1 MYPEALTLLLLDF
14 LFIITG
20 LLFFALYYD
29 LKKKFP
35 SKVCALMVAIPV
47 ILLCMLF
54 SYEITEGVYADLRRI
69 PFFLASLYFGPLVSI
84 ILVAVIVV
92 FRFIL
97 IGPEL
102 IHLVIFNYI
111 LAFLVI
117 VPISKR
123 FSYYSLK
130 WKLGIMIILCTYM
143 SLFNLSFGEL
153 YDPKTK
159 AEEYMLLLI
168 VPVAASV
175 IAILCAEMIRNLI
188 TLKRKEQKLEKLNM
202 VGQLAASISH
212 EVRNPLTSSKG
223 FLQLIREEKDVEL
236 QRQFIELSLVGIE
249 QATGVIEDYL
259 TFTDAVPDEAILID
273 VRLAITEVA
282 NELES
287 FSSERKIRVYLE
299 LEEGVFIR
307 GQRRSFS
314 QCMMN
319 MMRNSIDSMPAGGK
333 LTVKVE
339 KKEKVL
345 ISICDTGV
353 GMTKDQ
359 IRRFGEPFFTIK
371 DESTGLGVMAAH
383 IIVQAMKGNITV
395 KSEPNKGTTI
405 YIELNPGI
413 A

>member
-1 MYPEALTLLLLDF
+1 MTLLLLDF

-102 IHLVIFNYI
+102 IHLVIFNYL

-212 EVRNPLTSSKG
+212 EVRNSLTSSKG

>member
-1 MYPEALTLLLLDF
+1 MTLLLLDF

-102 IHLVIFNYI
+102 IHLVIFNYL

-117 VPISKR
+117 VPISNR

>member
-102 IHLVIFNYI
+102 IHLVIFNYL

-188 TLKRKEQKLEKLNM
+188 TLKRKEQQLEKLNM

-259 TFTDAVPDEAILID
+259 TFTDAVPDEAVLID

-287 FSSERKIRVYLE
+287 FSSERKIRVHLE

-353 GMTKDQ
+353 GMTKEQ

>member
-102 IHLVIFNYI
+102 IHLVIFNYL

-117 VPISKR
+117 VPISNR

>member
-1 MYPEALTLLLLDF
+1 MTLLLLDF

-102 IHLVIFNYI
+102 IHLVIFNYL

>member
-29 LKKKFP
+29 MKKKFP
-35 SKVCALMVAIPV
+35 SRVCALMVAIPV

-84 ILVAVIVV
+84 ILVAVIVL
-92 FRFIL
+92 FRFL
-97 IGPEL
+97 FIGPEL
-102 IHLVIFNYI
+102 IHLVIFNY
-111 LAFLVI
+111 LFAFLVI
-117 VPISKR
+117 SMISKR
-123 FSYYSLK
+123 FAQYSLK
-130 WKLGIMIILCTYM
+130 WKLVIMIILCTYM
-143 SLFNLSFGEL
+143 SLFNLSFGEM

-159 AEEYMLLLI
+159 FAEYMLLLI
-168 VPVAASV
+168 VPLAASI

-188 TLKRKEQKLEKLNM
+188 MLKRKEQQLDKLNM

-223 FLQLIREEKDVEL
+223 FLQLIREEKDIEL

-259 TFTDAVPDEAILID
+259 TFTDSMPDEPVAID
-273 VRLAITEVA
+273 VRLAVMEVA
-282 NELES
+282 KDLEA
-287 FSSERKIRVYLE
+287 FSLE
-299 LEEGVFIR
+299 QKVKVNLVLEEGVLVR
-307 GQRRSFS
+307 GQPRSFS

-319 MMRNSIDSMPAGGK
+319 MMRNSIDSMPAGGT

-339 KKEKVL
+339 KKEKVI

-383 IIVQAMKGNITV
+383 IIVHAMKGNITV

-405 YIELNPGI
+405 YIELNHGI

>member
-102 IHLVIFNYI
+102 IHLVIFNYL

>member
-102 IHLVIFNYI
+102 IHLVIFNYL

-413 A
+413 T

>member
-1 MYPEALTLLLLDF
+1 MTLLLLDF

-102 IHLVIFNYI
+102 IHLVIFNYL

-413 A
+413 T